1 MIKSILQLW
10 RKSGPPSADL
20 FRHNGK
26 IGGRYA
32 PAMGLDVRTITDD
45 EVPAF
50 CAAMNTGFLN
60 PTGDIDADARR
71 PGMILDA
78 ARRLGLDLDHSVAVG
93 DRWRDVDA
101 AHRAGVASVWI
112 DWGLGEPLQ
121 DSPGARFGSLAQA
134 RDHVL
139 KVCGADGARP
149 GHGT

>member
-1 MIKSILQLW
+1 MIKSILHLW

-71 PGMILDA
+71 PGMILDRTWA
-78 ARRLGLDLDHSVAVG
+78 GFDGSAIVSTLRSFPTDLTLPGGGMLPVSAVTAVTTTSTHRRRGLAT
-93 DRWRDVDA
+93 RM
-101 AHRAGVASVWI
+101 
-112 DWGLGEPLQ
+112 
-121 DSPGARFGSLAQA
+121 
-134 RDHVL
+134 VL
-139 KVCGADGARP
+139 NE
-149 GHGT
+149 